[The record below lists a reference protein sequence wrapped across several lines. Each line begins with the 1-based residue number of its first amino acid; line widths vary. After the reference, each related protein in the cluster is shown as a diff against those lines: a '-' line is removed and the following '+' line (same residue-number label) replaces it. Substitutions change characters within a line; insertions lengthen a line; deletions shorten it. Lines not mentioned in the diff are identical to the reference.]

1 MNIEPIVHGL
11 VSGLVGGGEGIRAQT
26 TAVLVRKVAA
36 MPRFT
41 SFGMTVLLVVF
52 DWYGVL
58 RSGRRFRSLGQAS
71 RDARITEWMGAPIG
85 PCRDMIEFVRKMGT
99 FVRYSLEA
107 EE

>member
-26 TAVLVRKVAA
+26 TAVLVRKVVA

-58 RSGRRFRSLGQAS
+58 RSGRRFRSMGHAS
-71 RDARITEWMGAPIG
+71 RDARISEWMGAPIG